1 MGFDRRAMKINGA
14 EVFFVC
20 DNDRDTLAD
29 VLRNLGLTGTK
40 IGCGTGV
47 CGACSVI
54 LNGKLVRSCVLK
66 MRQVKENSSVETIE
80 GIGTAEHLHPLQV
93 AWILYGGVQCG
104 YCTPGF
110 IMSAKALLCENP
122 DPTRDEVRQWFKKHL
137 NACRCT
143 GYKPLVDAVI
153 AAARVM
159 RGEGTVDELWAMV
172 DQDKLISTRYPKPT
186 ALGKVLGVTDFGA
199 DIESKVP
206 EMIHLAPVLAQVA
219 HGRIISCDF
228 TECEKAPGVMKVITS
243 RDVKGTNMTSFPV
256 GLRWSKASGYNE
268 RKILSDDKI
277 CRLGDVV
284 ALVAARTRREARE
297 AAKLAKVEYEEY
309 PVYMDALDAVKGN
322 AVEIHEG
329 IPNRFITRPFYFG
342 RDTRKVLPESAH
354 VVRIAVG
361 TQTQAHMP
369 IEPETAQAFVEKDG
383 TVTIMMKTHA
393 VYMMPGFIAAGIGVT
408 PDKIRIIENPCG
420 GAFGSA
426 FSPGMPALVGAA
438 TLAMDG
444 RPVSLT
450 MDYAEHQIFTGKRT
464 QSYANLT
471 LGCDEN
477 GKMTGVEL
485 HMLGSSGAYSEGVA
499 ASAQIPG
506 KYLMTPYHVENGRAL
521 VHVTF
526 TNKSIIVAYRCPAAA
541 QLYTAQEQAVDML
554 AEEMGMDPM
563 DFRLLNVW
571 RPGDKTLNGDFPT
584 VYVAEGIMLK
594 MKEIYDQ
601 QRQHAAAEGTPEK
614 PRGVGVAMGSFNI
627 SNFGDQSRVRL
638 ELNPDG
644 SVTHYSTW
652 EDMGQGADVGCLT
665 YVHEGLKE
673 LGIRPDQI
681 HLVMND
687 SKTCPDS
694 GRAAASRSNLMVG
707 LATRD
712 ACSRLLKAMKRDDGT
727 YRTYAEMAEEG
738 IPTSYMGIKIQPL
751 NPNMNDLTGEGKLA
765 PDQSYAGFVTEVEVD
780 AATGK
785 TRVVA
790 MHCVTDAGTVTNQLS
805 FEGQAYGGM
814 QHSIG
819 YALSE
824 DYNDTRKCRTIVGTG
839 FPYIDMIPDG
849 DDFTVYNVGTKRD
862 YAGYG
867 GSGISE
873 AFQSAGHVAILNA
886 IYQAVGIR
894 VDKMPATPEKILA
907 AMKAKAEGTYKMQEF
922 YDFNADFDAVL
933 DDLKANPPA
942 ESADEEIAH

>member
-1 MGFDRRAMKINGA
+1 MGFDRRCLKINGA
-14 EVFFVC
+14 EVSFIC
-20 DNDRDTLAD
+20 NNEKDTLAD

-47 CGACSVI
+47 CGACNVI
-54 LNGKLVRSCVLK
+54 LDGKLVRSCVMK
-66 MRQVKENSSVETIE
+66 MRQVKENSTVETIE
-80 GIGTAEHLHPLQV
+80 GLGTAENLHPLQV

-110 IMSAKALLCENP
+110 IISAKALLDENP
-122 DPTRDEVRQWFKKHL
+122 APTREEVRKWFKDHL

-143 GYKPLVDAVI
+143 GYKPLVDAVM
-153 AAARVM
+153 AAAKVM
-159 RGEGTVDELWAMV
+159 RGEAAVDDLWAMV
-172 DQDKLISTRYPKPT
+172 DEDKLISSRYPKPT
-186 ALGKVLGVTDFGA
+186 ALGKVLGVTDYGA
-199 DIESKVP
+199 DIECKVP
-206 EMIHLAPVLAQVA
+206 EMIHLAPVFAGVA
-219 HGRIISCDF
+219 HGRILSCDF
-228 TECEKAPGVMKVITS
+228 SACEKAPGVIKVITHK
-243 RDVKGTNMTSFPV
+243 DVKGTNMTSFPV
-256 GLRWSKASGYNE
+256 GLRWSKASGKNE
-268 RKILSDDKI
+268 RKIFSDDKI
-277 CRLGDVV
+277 CRLGDVI
-284 ALVAARTRREARE
+284 ALVAAKTRREAKE

-309 PVYMDALDAVKGN
+309 PAYMDAIETIQDDAVQ
-322 AVEIHEG
+322 IHEG

-342 RDTRKVLPESAH
+342 RDTREVLPKSAH
-354 VVRIAVG
+354 VVKLAVG
-361 TQTQAHMP
+361 TQTQAHLP
-369 IEPETAQAFVEKDG
+369 IEPETAQAFVEQDG
-383 TVTIMMKTHA
+383 TVTILMKTHA
-393 VYMMPGFIAAGIGVT
+393 IYMMPAFIAEGIGVT
-408 PDKIRIIENPCG
+408 PDKIRIVENPCG

-426 FSPGMPALVGAA
+426 FTPGTPALVAAA
-438 TLAMDG
+438 TLALDG

-450 MDYAEHQIFTGKRT
+450 LDYGEHQLFSGKRPH
-464 QSYANLT
+464 SYSNLT

-485 HMLGSSGAYSEGVA
+485 HMLESSGAYSEGIA

-506 KYLMTPYHVENGRAL
+506 KYLMTPYHIENGRAL
-521 VHVTF
+521 VHIAF
-526 TNKSIIVAYRCPAAA
+526 TNKSFIVAYRCPSAA
-541 QLYTAQEQAVDML
+541 QMYTAQEQAVDML
-554 AEEMGMDPM
+554 AEAVGMDPM

-571 RPGDKTLNGDFPT
+571 RPGDRTLNGDFPT
-584 VYVAEGIMLK
+584 VYVAEGIMLR
-594 MKEIYDQ
+594 MKEIYEKQ
-601 QRQHAAAEGTPEK
+601 KQHAASVSTSDK
-614 PRGVGVAMGSFNI
+614 PHGVGVAMGSFNI

-652 EDMGQGADVGCLT
+652 EDMGQGADIGCLT

-712 ACSRLLKAMKRDDGT
+712 ACNRLLKAMRREDGT
-727 YRTYAEMAEEG
+727 YRTYQEMVEEG
-738 IPTSYMGIKIQPL
+738 IPTSYMGSKIQPL
-751 NPNMNDLTGEGKLA
+751 NPNLNDLTGEGKLA

-780 AATGK
+780 ASTGRTK
-785 TRVVA
+785 VVA
-790 MHCVTDAGTVTNQLS
+790 MHCVTDVGTVTNQLS

-824 DYNDTRKCRTIVGTG
+824 EYNETRKCRTLVGTG

-849 DDFTVYNVGTKRD
+849 DDYTVENVGTKRD

-867 GSGISE
+867 GSGVSE
-873 AFQSAGHVAILNA
+873 AFQSSGHVAILNA

-894 VDKMPATPEKILA
+894 IDKLPATPQKILA
-907 AMKAKAEGTYKMQEF
+907 AMKAKAEGTYKMREF
-922 YDFNADFDAVL
+922 YDFNADFDATL
-933 DDLKANPPA
+933 DYLKENPPA
-942 ESADEEIAH
+942 ESTDEEIAH